1 MKQNILLLCIFLSVV
16 SCRNYN
22 LIVTDEVINSDI
34 FGNGV
39 EWDPYDEAISWE
51 SEVSDEDWEK
61 LYKRMDFM
69 RPQYVRCMINSPFTY
84 YDNGSFVPERNERNV
99 IKLLSWCQKNS
110 ASVIWGEFNP
120 PKAELK
126 GSQEWVEMSVSY
138 LNRLVEHYGFNCIKH
153 FVIFNE
159 PDGSW
164 ACTDGDYDFWE
175 SMVVRFEEEM
185 RRYPA
190 LSVITIAGPDAVL
203 NYRNPASEFDSYGW
217 VSQTASGCGDVVGLY
232 DIHCYP
238 GQHYVRSGSFGHDVG
253 KVRSLVSQ
261 DRRFVFGEGGYKYHD
276 PEDSTLLAEYWKRV
290 DKHKFTKGTD
300 CNMLVSDW
308 FYALDMPIFAMEA
321 MNNGASGIAAWM
333 LDDAMHSSGDSGKA
347 EDVKIWG
354 MWNILGSEVF
364 GDPSLETPRPWFYTW
379 SLICRCFPSSSDIL
393 KIDSNL
399 PSGVYASASCV
410 SQTESSLVLVNVND
424 FPVKLRIRLPQG
436 YSDSIW
442 RRFTITQS
450 KEKDIAALTSGNVE
464 IASSGRMSLC
474 LEPESFTALSSLTD
488 LRDLDFREMP

>member
-39 EWDPYDEAISWE
+39 EWDPYDEAISWG

-126 GSQEWVEMSVSY
+126 GSREWVEMSVSY

-159 PDGSW
+159 PDGNW

-190 LSVITIAGPDAVL
+190 LSGITIAGPDAVL

-217 VSQTASGCGDVVGLY
+217 VSQTASRCGDVVGLY

-253 KVRSLVSQ
+253 KVRSLVPQ

-276 PEDSTLLAEYWKRV
+276 PEDSTLLAEYWRRV

-300 CNMLVSDW
+300 CNMLVTDW

-364 GDPSLETPRPWFYTW
+364 GAPSLETPRPWFYTW

-393 KIDSNL
+393 RIDSNL

-410 SQTESSLVLVNVND
+410 SPTESSLVLVNVND
-424 FPVKLRIRLPQG
+424 FPVKLKIRLPQESSG
-436 YSDSIW
+436 SLW
-442 RRFTITQS
+442 RRFTIMQS
-450 KEKDIAALTSGNVE
+450 KEKDVAALTSGNVE
-464 IASSGRMSLC
+464 IASSSRMSLC

>member
-276 PEDSTLLAEYWKRV
+276 PEDSTLLAEYWRRV

-424 FPVKLRIRLPQG
+424 FPVKLRVRLPQG
-436 YSDSIW
+436 SSDSIW

-450 KEKDIAALTSGNVE
+450 KEKDIAALTSGNAG
-464 IASSGRMSLC
+464 IASSSRMSLC